1 MTESPSSKFIAPKQ
15 SYLLPALIMGGC
27 LAGGM
32 LGGSMIL
39 GHNAQVVAAAH
50 ESITVKGTAEKAIK
64 ADVATWYISINVNA
78 KTIAEGLPLLKEKS
92 DQLIKQFTSTG
103 LFQQD
108 QFQISDWNSFANYK
122 PLKNGQNGPLIDYTL
137 SESISATFNDVNKP
151 DQLNKI
157 INNLIVQ
164 GMKID
169 KGSTNYFA
177 SNIEQIKLSMIADA
191 TQNAHA
197 RAVEFA
203 KSGGVEVGSMHSA
216 SQGVFDIRRA
226 DAISEGDGGG
236 GNDTSSISKKARVV
250 VTVEYGIK

>member
-1 MTESPSSKFIAPKQ
+1 MTESPSKTTLVQNQ

-27 LAGGM
+27 LAVGM

-64 ADVATWYISINVNA
+64 ADVATWYISISVNA
-78 KTIAEGLPLLKEKS
+78 KTIAEGLPLLKAKA
-92 DQLIKQFTSTG
+92 DQLIGQFASTG
-103 LFQQD
+103 SFQQN
-108 QFQISDWNSFANYK
+108 QFQISDWNSQANYK
-122 PLKNGQNGPLIDYTL
+122 QLKNNQVGPLIDYTL
-137 SESISATFNDVNKP
+137 SESISSTFNDVSKP
-151 DQLNKI
+151 AQLNKV

-164 GMKID
+164 GFKVD
-169 KGSTNYFA
+169 KGSASYFA

-191 TQNAHA
+191 TKNAHA

-216 SQGVFDIRRA
+216 SQGVFDISRA
-226 DAISEGDGGG
+226 DDIGAGEGGG
-236 GNDTSSISKKARVV
+236 GNDTSSINKKARVV